1 MVKRL
6 PRGELEA
13 QIMDVLWDALA
24 ALTPH
29 EVQAA
34 VSSPRRP
41 LAYNTITTVLVR
53 LWDKGML
60 ERTAVGRGFAY
71 QPIASREEWA
81 AQRMREVLDA
91 SGDPESALQ
100 HFVESITVREAS
112 ELRKVLDARKRRR

>member
-1 MVKRL
+1 MKRL

-13 QIMDVLWDALA
+13 QIMDVIWDAPE

-29 EVQAA
+29 EVQLA
-34 VSSPRRP
+34 VSSSRRP

-60 ERTAVGRGFAY
+60 ERMPVGRGFAY
-71 QPIASREEWA
+71 QPIAGREEWA

-91 SGDPESALQ
+91 SGDPLSALH
-100 HFVESITVREAS
+100 HFVDAISAREAT
-112 ELRKVLDARKRRR
+112 ELRKVLESRKRRR